1 MTMARKRLP
10 ETADM
15 SAKTPSRRRTTMTP
29 VSTAT
34 LPVANGTHGEDE
46 IRNLAYQ
53 KWQEAG
59 CPDGDGVYFW
69 LEAEAELQRR

>member
-1 MTMARKRLP
+1 MARKRSSAM
-10 ETADM
+10 AD
-15 SAKTPSRRRTTMTP
+15 SSGPKTPPRRRTMTAP
-29 VSTAT
+29 ASLHLHASNGVS
-34 LPVANGTHGEDE
+34 VEDE

-69 LEAEAELQRR
+69 LEAEAELQRK